1 MLAPD
6 DRDVLDRGL
15 VNTVKGHHDEP
26 DTLVAEAYVWA
37 ADLTSPE
44 LLAHLAT
51 LNAARAV
58 RERQDDVKYLRP
70 AYQNPNGTVQ
80 TTLLDAG
87 PTATA
92 EAALPDFPRGLGDQ
106 SKAVR
111 QLLRDRAQPLTAQ
124 EIARAFRG
132 YRKERVERID
142 EILDVLVVLGQA
154 REVPGQDGYTA

>member
-1 MLAPD
+1 MSYYDQLEAMLA
-6 DRDVLDRGL
+6 
-15 VNTVKGHHDEP
+15 
-26 DTLVAEAYVWA
+26 EALGWA
-37 ADLTSPE
+37 AEVPTPE
-44 LLAHLAT
+44 LLTHLAA

-58 RERQDDVKYLRP
+58 QERQDDVKYLRP

-106 SKAVR
+106 FKAVR

-154 REVPGQDGYTA
+154 REVPGQDGYAA